1 MTTIIGLTGGI
12 GVGKSTVT
20 TALRKLVPVFDCD
33 QYVANAYRND
43 TIVAAL
49 EGRYGPLGDDP
60 KASMADRVW
69 KADSNHTLTYL
80 SAFFGGVMISGI
92 DTWKDAVKHINKP
105 KMGFAVLDAPT
116 LFEAKMERVVDRVVV
131 ITAPITHR
139 WDRVKTRP
147 NMTQERFHRVMREQ
161 INERE
166 AIFKADYHLEN
177 DGTLED
183 LERKIEELVIW
194 CQ

>member
-1 MTTIIGLTGGI
+1 MTKIIGLTGGI

-33 QYVANAYRND
+33 QYVANAYRNE
-43 TIVAAL
+43 TVVSAL

-60 KASMADRVW
+60 KATMADRVW
-69 KADSNHTLTYL
+69 KADSTHTLTYL

-92 DTWKDAVKHINKP
+92 DTWKDAINISPP

-116 LFEAKMERVVDRVVV
+116 LFEAKMEGVVDKVVV

-139 WDRVKTRP
+139 WDRVKNRP
-147 NMTQERFHRVMREQ
+147 NMTQDRFNEILRNQ
-161 INERE
+161 INEKE
-166 AIFKADYHLEN
+166 AIFKANYHLEN

-183 LERKIEELVIW
+183 LERKIEELVVW